1 MRRHRELI
9 AALVAVLGVTAVYAY
24 LFWGDA
30 PRSSS
35 PLGHWMGVI
44 GMTLMLATE
53 TLYSLRKRA
62 RRVHRGRLRD
72 WLSVHIF
79 MGIFGPYLVLL
90 HTAGA
95 FNGLAGVAMLMTV
108 LVVVSGFIGRY
119 IYTLIPRS
127 ADGAEVPSD
136 AAVAARRLMATWHTV
151 HVPLGLAM
159 FTAAT
164 LHAFAGLY
172 FSTLGR

>member
-24 LFWGDA
+24 LLWGDA